1 MRRVILAAWVGMFVG
16 LSTSAVAGGDGTGFW
31 QRVHTDYH
39 RNVCWPYP
47 FVYQDRD
54 AVRTPFAIMADNGWR
69 VENTLPDELFDPE
82 NQNLSRA
89 GERKV
94 RWVATQA
101 PINRRVVFVP
111 RGTHDEITNARVQAV
126 QNYLATL
133 SLRGPTPHVVATDIL
148 PASTSGDY
156 FYQVDKKA
164 EASLP
169 NPRLPAAT
177 APPGGN

>member
-1 MRRVILAAWVGMFVG
+1 MRRVILTAWVGVSIC
-16 LSTSAVAGGDGTGFW
+16 LSTGVASAGDFW
-31 QRVHTDYH
+31 HRVHVDYH
-39 RNVCWPYP
+39 RNTCWPYP

-69 VENTLPDELFDPE
+69 LENTLPDELFDPE
-82 NQNLSRA
+82 NQTLSRA

-94 RWVATQA
+94 RWIATQA
-101 PINRRVVFVP
+101 PTNRRVVFVP
-111 RGTHDEITNARVQAV
+111 RGTNEEITSARVEAV
-126 QNYLATL
+126 QNYLSTM
-133 SLRGPTPHVVATDIL
+133 SLRGPGPQVFVTDIL

-169 NPRLPAAT
+169 EPRLPAADAT
-177 APPGGN
+177 PGGGSR